1 MYNWPST
8 ECLAPGGAPQLAWG
22 QSSTDAAIRG
32 EVVAR
37 AFVLQTSAV
46 HVLDQYHMVP
56 LCKEKLCSKGLLQA
70 C

>member
-56 LCKEKLCSKGLLQA
+56 LCEKLCSKGLLQA